1 VAFCP
6 IDDALAIK
14 EMNAESYRERS
25 AMEAK
30 AGAAF
35 APQKRRKKKKGRR
48 KTAAHEF

>member
-6 IDDALAIK
+6 IDDALAIN

-35 APQKRRKKKKGRR
+35 APQKRRKKKSRR